1 MTYITHALRIAAV
14 AALAMPLAPASDV
27 STSARSEPVL
37 TARHMNKGASLKVF
51 NPTGAVRLVG
61 WDHDSLEV
69 RGAVSP
75 RKRYYEAGDAN
86 GAKVGM
92 EESGANEVPA
102 QGDLIVFVPRG
113 TQASVKTA
121 NGNID
126 ASDISGWFYA
136 IGGGVHIRGTAA
148 SIEVDAMRGDVE
160 ISAAVPWLHVRAG
173 AGHVTVHGAVT
184 DADVTTIGGA
194 LDIAG
199 AGIMRG
205 QFSSVTGDIRWSG
218 PPAMKAILDFS
229 NHSGAIEFALPPS
242 TVATLL
248 LSTVTGTIS
257 NGFAQIHPVS
267 QAERSVRV
275 TFGHSGADV
284 TARTFKGA
292 IRMKPM

>member
-1 MTYITHALRIAAV
+1 MRMLWIASA
-14 AALAMPLAPASDV
+14 AALAMPLDPAAVV
-27 STSARSEPVL
+27 STSARTAPVL

-51 NPTGAVRLVG
+51 NPTGSVRLVG
-61 WDHDSLEV
+61 WSHDSLEV
-69 RGAVSP
+69 HGDVSP
-75 RKRYYEAGDAN
+75 RKRYYAAGDAN

-92 EESGANEVPA
+92 EESGANETPA
-102 QGDLIVFVPRG
+102 QGDLIIYVPRG

-126 ASDISGWFYA
+126 ATDISGWFYA
-136 IGGGVHIRGTAA
+136 IGGGVHISGTAA

-160 ISAAVPWLHVRAG
+160 ISAVVPWLHVRAG
-173 AGHVTVHGAVT
+173 AGHVVVHGAVT

-229 NHSGAIEFALPPS
+229 NHSGAIEFALPAS
-242 TVATLL
+242 TGATLS
-248 LSTVTGTIS
+248 LSTVTGIIS

-267 QAERSVRV
+267 QAERSIRV
-275 TFGHSGADV
+275 TFGRGGADV
-284 TARTFKGA
+284 AARTFKGA
-292 IRMKPM
+292 IRVKPM